1 MSITSETKKEII
13 EIGKD
18 QMILSAIKDDK
29 FYEANEK
36 LEEKLENFQTFWNER
51 LQKLFP
57 KLKNFNNLQS
67 IEVSYLS
74 YRHQINDILF
84 SSFVKISKL
93 KQTYDAIHAKMMNSE
108 QLNKKYKLQKDKR
121 IFVDQKLSGLKRRI
135 EILEDFAKYCQSII
149 DTIDKL
155 SFSVKN
161 RITFESMK

>member
-1 MSITSETKKEII
+1 MSITTETKNEIL

-18 QMILSAIKDDK
+18 ELILSPIQNDR
-29 FYEANEK
+29 FFEANEK
-36 LEEKLENFQTFWNER
+36 LEKKLEEFQIFWNER

-57 KLKNFNNLQS
+57 LLKNFQNLQRVE
-67 IEVSYLS
+67 ISYLS
-74 YRHQINDILF
+74 YRHQMNDILF

-93 KQTYDAIHAKMMNSE
+93 KQSYDAIHTKMMNNQELS
-108 QLNKKYKLQKDKR
+108 KKYKLQKDKR
-121 IFVDQKLSGLKRRI
+121 AYIDQKLSGLKRRI
-135 EILEDFAKYCQSII
+135 EILEDFVKYCQSII